1 MSKFRCWSEQPRAGD
16 YQVQLNMNKTNPSAP
31 LAEKQLWRIGNGYVL
46 ISELGKMLVHYKSMK
61 QPGQKGV
68 WTQSTTKSKLVE
80 YLKFHSAVL
89 VTASPA

>member
-1 MSKFRCWSEQPRAGD
+1 MFWCRNEQPHAGD

-31 LAEKQLWRIGNGYVL
+31 LAEKQLWKIGDHYVL
-46 ISELGKMLVHYKSMK
+46 ISELGKLLVHYKMMR
-61 QPGQKGV
+61 QPGRKGV

-89 VTASPA
+89 VNASPA

>member
-1 MSKFRCWSEQPRAGD
+1 MINA
-16 YQVQLNMNKTNPSAP
+16 NPPSS

-46 ISELGKMLVHYKSMK
+46 ISELGKILVHYKSMK

-68 WTQSTTKSKLVE
+68 WTQSTTKNKLVE

-89 VTASPA
+89 VNASPA

>member
-1 MSKFRCWSEQPRAGD
+1 MFRCRSEQPRAGD
-16 YQVQLNMNKTNPSAP
+16 RQIQLNMNKTNPSPP
-31 LAEKQLWRIGNGYVL
+31 LAEKQLWRMGDRYVL
-46 ISELGKMLVHYKSMK
+46 IFELGKMLVHYKSMK

>member
-1 MSKFRCWSEQPRAGD
+1 MFRCRSEQPRAGD
-16 YQVQLNMNKTNPSAP
+16 RQIQLNMNKTNPSPP
-31 LAEKQLWRIGNGYVL
+31 LAEKQLWRMDDRYVL
-46 ISELGKMLVHYKSMK
+46 IFELGKMLVHYKSMK

-89 VTASPA
+89 VNASPA

>member
-1 MSKFRCWSEQPRAGD
+1 M
-16 YQVQLNMNKTNPSAP
+16 
-31 LAEKQLWRIGNGYVL
+31 L

-68 WTQSTTKSKLVE
+68 WTQSTTKNKLVE

-89 VTASPA
+89 VNISPA

>member
-1 MSKFRCWSEQPRAGD
+1 MFRCRSEQPRAGD
-16 YQVQLNMNKTNPSAP
+16 YQVQLNMNQTNPSAP

-46 ISELGKMLVHYKSMK
+46 ISELGKILVHYKSMK

-89 VTASPA
+89 VNASPA